1 MTARLLAKSDSTFLF
16 FVVDS
21 FFNLAFFQPF
31 GYIAFLS
38 SFFISYLVYWGLWLI
53 ESTGAITVQSLSLIM
68 WLVSSWPELHKRV
81 VMVIIV
87 IRFQLKW

>member
-16 FVVDS
+16 FVVDF

-38 SFFISYLVYWGLWLI
+38 SFFYFVFGLL
-53 ESTGAITVQSLSLIM
+53 GAVA
-68 WLVSSWPELHKRV
+68 H
-81 VMVIIV
+81 
-87 IRFQLKW
+87 